1 MGYRGAIVIEIE
13 REAVVPA
20 RPDAVWTIVEDV
32 RRLPMWFAFCERAE
46 LLEGAGI
53 GRRQRIGGRLGP
65 NRSEIDQVVTAYE
78 PGRLL
83 TWRHEAERLNGKP
96 APSRSGSETTFSV
109 WLEADGGGTKVRL
122 VSRQEPAGPIRALMM
137 KITGGREVSRKME
150 KSLERLAM
158 VTASL

>member
-1 MGYRGAIVIEIE
+1 MIEIV

-53 GRRQRIGGRLGP
+53 GRRQRIAGRWGS
-65 NRSEIDQVVTAYE
+65 RKSEVDQVVTEYE

-96 APSRSGSETTFSV
+96 ASRFASETTFSV
-109 WLEADGGGTKVRL
+109 WLEAESGGTRVRL
-122 VSRQEPAGPIRALMM
+122 VSRQEPAGPVRGLILRIA
-137 KITGGREVSRKME
+137 GGKEVARRME

-158 VTASL
+158 VAKSL

>member
-1 MGYRGAIVIEIE
+1 MGYRDAVVIEIE
-13 REAVVPA
+13 REAQVPA

-53 GRRQRIGGRLGP
+53 GRRQRIGRRWGSK
-65 NRSEIDQVVTAYE
+65 RSEVDQVVTAYE

-83 TWRHEAERLNGKP
+83 TWRHEAERLNGRP
-96 APSRSGSETTFSV
+96 APRFASETTFSI
-109 WLEADGGGTKVRL
+109 WLEADGGGTRVRL
-122 VSRQEPAGPIRALMM
+122 VSQQEPAGPIRGLMM
-137 KITGGREVSRKME
+137 KISGNRETARKME

-158 VTASL
+158 VSGSL